1 MSIIE
6 DRTAYFADFGVDAQ
20 IAGEPVR
27 VIFDN
32 EFLASMDV
40 ESSNPVA
47 LALTSD
53 VAAVAH
59 GAAVSIPAGEF
70 TESFSGTVIEHKPD
84 GTGFSIIELEAS

>member
-1 MSIIE
+1 MPPIE
-6 DRTAYFADFGVDAQ
+6 DRSVFFADFGVTAT
-20 IAGEPVR
+20 IAGAPVR

-70 TESFSGTVIEHKPD
+70 TESFTGTVIEHKPD
-84 GTGFSIIELEAS
+84 GTGFSVMELAAA

>member
-1 MSIIE
+1 MSIE
-6 DRTAYFADFGVDAQ
+6 DRAAFFSDFSVLAT
-20 IAGEPVR
+20 IASAPAR

-32 EFLASMDV
+32 DFLAAMDV

-53 VAAVAH
+53 VSAVAH

-70 TESFSGTVIEHKPD
+70 TEAFTGTVIEHKPD
-84 GTGFSIIELEAS
+84 GTGFSLIELEAV